1 MTFAMGELKNKYKN
15 SVLGFFWSILEPLI
29 LLTILYLVFSSILK
43 PDIPNFAIYLLL
55 GLIMWNFI
63 RNSTSVSLESL
74 TGKESI
80 LSNIYFMRAIPALSS
95 NISAS
100 ITLGLEFVVFS
111 FFLIVFGI
119 IPSGTILFLPYF
131 VFLIF
136 LINLGLSFALSVL
149 NIFYKDIKFIWNVVI
164 TAGFFIHP
172 IIYTREMLSEE
183 IQEIFYLLP
192 TVRLF
197 DMIHQTVLFD
207 KIPDFS
213 DFVYVTLLSFV
224 ILGLGY
230 LIYRKFEPR
239 ITEEI

>member
-100 ITLGLEFVVFS
+100 ITLGLEFIVFS
-111 FFLIVFGI
+111 FFLIAFGI

>member
-1 MTFAMGELKNKYKN
+1 M
-15 SVLGFFWSILEPLI
+15 
-29 LLTILYLVFSSILK
+29 
-43 PDIPNFAIYLLL
+43 
-55 GLIMWNFI
+55 
-63 RNSTSVSLESL
+63 
-74 TGKESI
+74 
-80 LSNIYFMRAIPALSS
+80 
-95 NISAS
+95 
-100 ITLGLEFVVFS
+100 
-111 FFLIVFGI
+111 
-119 IPSGTILFLPYF
+119 
-131 VFLIF
+131 
-136 LINLGLSFALSVL
+136 
-149 NIFYKDIKFIWNVVI
+149 

-207 KIPDFS
+207 KIPNFS

-239 ITEEI
+239 IAEEI